1 MRLKGGTLLLLLAS
15 VIVIVAVLVLN
26 NQPAAAP
33 DTPATPTGETS
44 GPIFPDI
51 FDTTAQEAIVRFEAV
66 NNQTGEKTVMTK
78 DDAGV
83 WTVVEATNASD
94 LATDQVKA
102 VGTMS
107 ILASLTA
114 TDRFTT
120 DKLADFGLD
129 APTHTLTLTD
139 KDGKTYTV
147 KVGRQAPANPRYYAL
162 VNDDAQT
169 VYVLPKDLVDNLVR
183 QMIAVP
189 PYVASPTPTAT
200 PTRTPNPL
208 SEVDMTATA
217 AVEQTATSVALTQ
230 VAEAT
235 AEATGESTPE
245 PAPLA
250 TPTATAAP

>member
-1 MRLKGGTLLLLLAS
+1 MRLRGGTLILLLAS
-15 VIVIVAVLVLN
+15 IVIIAAVLVLN

-33 DTPATPTGETS
+33 DAAPTPTGETS
-44 GPIFPDI
+44 GPIFPEI
-51 FDTTAQEAIVRFEAV
+51 FDTTAQEVIVRFEAT
-66 NNQTGEKTVMTK
+66 NNQTGEKTIMTK

-83 WTVVEATNASD
+83 WTVAEATNAND

-114 TDRFTT
+114 VDRFTT

-139 KDGKTYTV
+139 KEGKTYTV
-147 KVGRQAPANPRYYAL
+147 RVGRQAPANPRYYAL

-169 VYVLPKDLVDNLVR
+169 VYVLPKDLIDNIVR

-200 PTRTPNPL
+200 ATRTPNPY
-208 SEVDMTATA
+208 SEVEMTATA

-245 PAPLA
+245 PAPPA